1 MGSGEV
7 WEVCWLFL
15 LLVFIAILR
24 GFITPNFIAI
34 FPFLFI
40 ALVIALFIVDA
51 IFVTQ
56 HFVLIFEF
64 SYQSYHHHHY
74 HQDP

>member
-7 WEVCWLFL
+7 WEGCWLFL

-24 GFITPNFIAI
+24 GFTTPNFIAI

-40 ALVIALFIVDA
+40 ALVIALFNVDA

-56 HFVLIFEF
+56 HFVLIFKF
-64 SYQSYHHHHY
+64 SYQSYYHHY
-74 HQDP
+74 HQHP

>member
-7 WEVCWLFL
+7 EEGCWLFL

-24 GFITPNFIAI
+24 GSTTLNFIAI

-40 ALVIALFIVDA
+40 ALAIALFIVDA

-56 HFVLIFEF
+56 HFVLIFVF
-64 SYQSYHHHHY
+64 SYQSYFHHY
-74 HQDP
+74 HQHP